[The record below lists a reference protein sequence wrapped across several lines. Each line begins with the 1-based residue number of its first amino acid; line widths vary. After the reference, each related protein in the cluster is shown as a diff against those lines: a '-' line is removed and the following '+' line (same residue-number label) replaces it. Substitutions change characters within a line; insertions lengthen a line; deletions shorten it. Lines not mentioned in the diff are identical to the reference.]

1 MDISIVDILV
11 HVDGSLSPEYMTK
24 LEESVRTDE
33 CVVSASVSQRDPHL
47 ICVTYNPACT
57 TSANIVGRITSQG
70 VRAEAIGL

>member
-1 MDISIVDILV
+1 MDTSIVDILV
-11 HVDGSLSPEYMTK
+11 HVDEVFPPDYMAK
-24 LEESVRTDE
+24 LEDSVRGDE

-57 TSANIVGRITSQG
+57 TSAKIVQRITSQG